1 MKLQDTKL
9 EYENQQLLY
18 TSLKHLGTKMRRV
31 MNDIYHENYQHQ

>member
-18 TSLKHLGTKMRRV
+18 TSNGLSAKEINKTILLK
-31 MNDIYHENYQHQ
+31 IA